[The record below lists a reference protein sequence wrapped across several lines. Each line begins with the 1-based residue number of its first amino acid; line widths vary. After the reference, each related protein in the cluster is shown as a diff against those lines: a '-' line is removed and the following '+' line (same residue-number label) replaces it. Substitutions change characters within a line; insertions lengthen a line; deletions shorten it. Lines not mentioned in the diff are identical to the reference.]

1 MTNNQ
6 HIVPRAEDFPD
17 AVTWRPFEDDPGAQ
31 LIAYRPEEAF
41 DPQLPVMLRMGRTT
55 SHLFAFTRDDVRR
68 LIDAL
73 QQADEVAG
81 GAA

>member
-1 MTNNQ
+1 MTD

-17 AVTWRPFEDDPGAQ
+17 AVVWRPFEDDPKAE
-31 LIAYRPEEAF
+31 LIAYRPGESF
-41 DPQLPVMLRMGRTT
+41 DPALPVMLRMGHTT
-55 SHLFAFTRDDVRR
+55 SHLFALTREDVQR